1 MHSNSECQFLCD
13 IVQYF
18 LKCFLH
24 GYVPFMMC
32 LLAKVLAHRLFRVL
46 NKLISDSQNS
56 FVGERQILDLVLI
69 SNECLDSR
77 TKNGVLGVIVKLD
90 IGIM

>member
-1 MHSNSECQFLCD
+1 
-13 IVQYF
+13 
-18 LKCFLH
+18 
-24 GYVPFMMC
+24 MMC